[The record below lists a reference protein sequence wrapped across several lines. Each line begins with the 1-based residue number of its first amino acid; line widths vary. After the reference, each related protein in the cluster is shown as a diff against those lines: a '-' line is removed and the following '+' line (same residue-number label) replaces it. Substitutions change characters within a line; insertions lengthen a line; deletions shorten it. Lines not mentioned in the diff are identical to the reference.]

1 MLGLIIAAPGLLP
14 NLWGLLQ
21 SDRLSATRRIPLIYF
36 CKYCTRFLPALLCHD
51 GENYLYVAVSAVS
64 LIAAFTMFVLG
75 VKKYLPVVY
84 SLLILICFSMIP
96 AVGSLFNDLNYAT
109 NLLECRGSS
118 SASLR
123 SAPSPGGRGAPAPV
137 RNSTAVRLSISS

>member
-21 SDRLSATRRIPLIYF
+21 SDRLSATRRIPLIYS

-75 VKKYLPVVY
+75 VKKILARGLQSAYFDLFLHDPCSRLPV
-84 SLLILICFSMIP
+84 
-96 AVGSLFNDLNYAT
+96 
-109 NLLECRGSS
+109 
-118 SASLR
+118 
-123 SAPSPGGRGAPAPV
+123 
-137 RNSTAVRLSISS
+137 